1 MGLTIEKTVRSD
13 HMDVLKILYPFV
25 VRMIRKNIPF
35 FTRRMTLIY
44 LVTRDFFILVM
55 TAIIY

>member
-25 VRMIRKNIPF
+25 VRMIRKIF
-35 FTRRMTLIY
+35 LFYEEDDSY
-44 LVTRDFFILVM
+44 LFGHPGFLF
-55 TAIIY
+55 